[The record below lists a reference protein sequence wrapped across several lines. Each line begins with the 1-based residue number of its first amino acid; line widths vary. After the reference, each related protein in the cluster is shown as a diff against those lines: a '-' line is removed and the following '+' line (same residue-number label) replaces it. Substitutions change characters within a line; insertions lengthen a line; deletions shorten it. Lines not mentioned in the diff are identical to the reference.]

1 MIVSRAAT
9 ASVVIMVLVTRMCI
23 LLFQM
28 FLIVTLTTSCAHRIM
43 TVSIS
48 SEPSAKSR
56 SSVLM
61 LDCFSFPGGPM
72 IVNFAPGIV
81 QAFDGLGLQGFGG

>member
-48 SEPSAKSR
+48 SEPSAKS
-56 SSVLM
+56 
-61 LDCFSFPGGPM
+61 
-72 IVNFAPGIV
+72 
-81 QAFDGLGLQGFGG
+81 